1 MNHPVH
7 VLCSRA
13 ALVSFSLLTA
23 LPLASF
29 AKVTA
34 DEAATLKTT
43 LTPVGGERA
52 GNKDGSIP
60 KWEGGLTT
68 APACYKGPGTRLCD
82 PFPDDKPKF
91 TISKANLEQY
101 KSKLTDGQKALF
113 AKYGDSYKMNV
124 YVTRRTGAYP
134 DFVYAATY
142 KNALNAELAGGGE
155 TVTGAILG
163 IPFPIPKTGNEPIW
177 NHKLRFRGAGVD
189 RWNIQAAVTTGGD
202 FNLVKIREQ
211 VKFLYDSKTLTPEQ
225 LNNVGIYFLQIVTA
239 PPRLAGTITLV
250 HETLDQVKEPRR
262 AWQYNP
268 GQRRLRRAPNV
279 GYDNPGTG
287 ADGLR
292 TNDQFDMYNGA
303 TDRYSWKLIG
313 KKEIYV
319 PYNAYALHSDKLKYA
334 AFVLKNHINQDIPRY
349 ELHRV
354 WVVEA
359 NVKAGT
365 THIYKKR
372 LLYVDEDT
380 WQILTVDNFDAR
392 GTLWRVQEGH
402 TVQIYDGARAQL
414 GPSPALETVYDLIS
428 GRYLTLAM
436 NNEESETVE
445 KDFDIAFFDPA
456 NVAKQ
461 ATK

>member
-1 MNHPVH
+1 MK
-7 VLCSRA
+7 RA
-13 ALVSFSLLTA
+13 LLLALGLA
-23 LPLASF
+23 LAGPAV
-29 AKVTA
+29 AKVTPAEA
-34 DEAATLKTT
+34 DKLKGE
-43 LTPVGGERA
+43 LTPVGAERA

-60 KWEGGLTT
+60 KWEGGLTK
-68 APACYKGPGTRLCD
+68 APACYKGVPSRYCD
-82 PFPDDKPKF
+82 PYPEDKAKF

-101 KSKLTDGQKALF
+101 KTKLTEGQKALF

-124 YVTRRTGAYP
+124 YPTRRSGAFP
-134 DFVYAATY
+134 DFVYEATY
-142 KNALNAELAGGGE
+142 QNALNAELGGGGE
-155 TVTGAILG
+155 SLSGAILG

-177 NHKLRFRGAGVD
+177 NHKLRFRGDGSE

-211 VKFLYDSKTLTPEQ
+211 VKFLYDSRTLKPEQ
-225 LNNVGIYFLQIVTA
+225 LNNVGIYFLQIVAA

-292 TNDQFDMYNGA
+292 TNDQTDTYNGA
-303 TDRYSWKLIG
+303 TDRYTWKLVG
-313 KKEIYV
+313 KKEMFV
-319 PYNAYALHSDKLKYA
+319 PYNSYGLHSSKLKYA
-334 AFVLKNHINQDIPRY
+334 DILKKGHINQELPRY

-359 NVKAGT
+359 NVKPGT

-372 LLYVDEDT
+372 VFYVDEDT
-380 WQILTVDNFDAR
+380 WQIVAVDIYDAR
-392 GTLWRVQEGH
+392 NSLWRVQESH
-402 TVQIYDGARAQL
+402 IIQVYDGGARL
-414 GPSPALETVYDLIS
+414 THGSVLETVYDLQS
-428 GRYLTLAM
+428 GRYLAQAL
-436 NNEESETVE
+436 NNEDPQTVE
-445 KDFDIAFFDPA
+445 KNFDVSFFDPS
-456 NVAKQ
+456 NVSKQ